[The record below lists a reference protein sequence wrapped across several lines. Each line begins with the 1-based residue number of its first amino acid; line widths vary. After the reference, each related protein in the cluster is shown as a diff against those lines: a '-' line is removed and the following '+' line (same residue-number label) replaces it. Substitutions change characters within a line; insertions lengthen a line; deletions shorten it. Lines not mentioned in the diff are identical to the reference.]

1 MMDPLSACWNSLDT
15 ARWYIYHFRSR
26 PRETWQNALQRL
38 FETIQNCPIDLRIT
52 NTTLTLFRN
61 DDPRP
66 IANAPKYVKRLHKF
80 LVSKPHRFQTVHKDP
95 TRKTFAY
102 SNYIRGVG
110 RIDRDMWAEW
120 IVAGLYQMA
129 PTHRYLLTDMFII
142 ALRGRTFHASRKRPP
157 PHPLNYLFNTP
168 KKKQW
173 KRGTAPPSSSGAS
186 LLRGRSLSEA
196 TGRDIYGRLLSMQ
209 THGTDSP
216 HTLLLFRI
224 RDVSTFGTQ
233 NSYSPVSPS
242 YSP

>member
-1 MMDPLSACWNSLDT
+1 MDPLSACWNSLDT